1 MKKRETRENDEEI
14 KKSQR
19 RVALIGKVANMSFH
33 SFFFLN
39 FRYELVSTIFC
50 KARPSAPHCLLPLT
64 YIDGKQFQRS
74 TRS

>member
-33 SFFFLN
+33 SFFF
-39 FRYELVSTIFC
+39 S
-50 KARPSAPHCLLPLT
+50 
-64 YIDGKQFQRS
+64 
-74 TRS
+74 